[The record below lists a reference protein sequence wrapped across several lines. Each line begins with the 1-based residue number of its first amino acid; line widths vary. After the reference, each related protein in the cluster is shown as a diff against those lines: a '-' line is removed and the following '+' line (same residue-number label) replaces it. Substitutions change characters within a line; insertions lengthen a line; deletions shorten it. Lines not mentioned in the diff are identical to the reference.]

1 MFEFEGVPIVPYTP
15 EAPHAEEAVQAGS
28 TLLPAIQAH
37 SPVDGLYSH
46 RSLSNPPPM
55 NEMESSP
62 SPPKSQRLPL
72 LSVQVIAHS
81 REPG

>member
-1 MFEFEGVPIVPYTP
+1 
-15 EAPHAEEAVQAGS
+15 
-28 TLLPAIQAH
+28 
-37 SPVDGLYSH
+37 
-46 RSLSNPPPM
+46 LSNPPPM